1 MNLNI
6 TPTLYIDPQ
15 SIPPRRRCRDCGEV
29 CYGDRCL
36 RCERKKP

>member
-15 SIPPRRRCRDCGEV
+15 SIPPERRCRDCGEV
-29 CYGDRCL
+29 CFGKLCL
-36 RCERKKP
+36 RCERKRP